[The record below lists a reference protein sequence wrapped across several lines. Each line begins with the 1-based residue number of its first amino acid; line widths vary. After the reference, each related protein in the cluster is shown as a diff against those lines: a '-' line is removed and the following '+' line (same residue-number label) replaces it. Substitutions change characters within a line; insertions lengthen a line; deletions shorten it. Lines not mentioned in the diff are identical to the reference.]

1 MTPVDAA
8 GPAGRAASTVRGR
21 HVLGSPLAVVA
32 ILVGIV
38 ASLAVSVAVVAG
50 VASGVRT
57 ATRRLR
63 SAAPVAAPGHATV
76 TESMSILTAN
86 PFGPR
91 YTHTSWTV
99 RAGETVVVEITSY
112 DDGAAPLTGPQTMY
126 DAVLGTVGGTEVAGG
141 KAISSVPNGD
151 VSHTFTVV
159 GLGLNLPIPAAPT
172 GKSVTVVARF
182 VPTRTGTFTWQ
193 CYAPCGSGSN
203 AMGGPMSAKGWMEGR
218 VRVLQ

>member
-1 MTPVDAA
+1 MTGGSDAPVR
-8 GPAGRAASTVRGR
+8 GGGAGRFRA
-21 HVLGSPLAVVA
+21 PVVVVVV
-32 ILVGIV
+32 LVGV
-38 ASLAVSVAVVAG
+38 LFGLGASVAVVAG
-50 VASGVRT
+50 IARGARSVGEQLT
-57 ATRRLR
+57 A
-63 SAAPVAAPGHATV
+63 AKVAPVDHGTV
-76 TESMSILTAN
+76 TESMEILTSSS
-86 PFGPR
+86 FGPL
-91 YTHTSWTV
+91 YTHPSWTV
-99 RAGETVVVEITSY
+99 RTGDTVTLRIKSY